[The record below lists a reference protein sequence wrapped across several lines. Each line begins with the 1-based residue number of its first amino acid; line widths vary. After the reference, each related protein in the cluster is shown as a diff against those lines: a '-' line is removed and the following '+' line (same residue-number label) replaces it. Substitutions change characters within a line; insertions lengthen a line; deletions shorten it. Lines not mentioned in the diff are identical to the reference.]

1 MNDPRSRVRGFA
13 ELTLMAEGRDA
24 LASFYEVV
32 FAMRRLSEDDDRI
45 WLAVGDGARLG
56 IWSPGAKE
64 HNDRGGRHVH
74 FAFSVTPGT
83 LDDIVARARTAGLE
97 PEGPVRHDGGD
108 RSTYLS
114 DPAGNRV
121 EAWDFYTR
129 ETEPA

>member
-1 MNDPRSRVRGFA
+1 
-13 ELTLMAEGRDA
+13 MAEDREA
-24 LASFYEVV
+24 LASFYESV
-32 FAMRRLSEDDDRI
+32 FVMRRLSEDDDRI
-45 WLAVGDGARLG
+45 WLAAGDQARLG

-83 LDDIVARARTAGLE
+83 LDEIVARARAAGLK
-97 PEGPVRHDGGD
+97 PEGPVHHDGGD
-108 RSTYLS
+108 RSTYLT

-129 ETEPA
+129 KADSA